1 MTSLEVKEFIQKCL
15 VPAPQR
21 LSAKELLKDPFLL
34 AEIYGESIRDSLH
47 MPDTIPRSFS
57 SLSYGPYLMDIDPE
71 YNQSVYTDSSYG
83 TPHSSVLEFRRT
95 HHTNEFRLRGNKND
109 DNSISLTLR
118 IADKGGNHRHVEYG
132 FSFFLIVGN

>member
-1 MTSLEVKEFIQKCL
+1 MEVKEFIQKCL

-34 AEIYGESIRDSLH
+34 VDIYGESIRDSLH
-47 MPDTIPRSFS
+47 GPDMIPRSFS
-57 SLSYGPYLMDIDPE
+57 SLSYGPYLMDIDPD
-71 YNQSVYTDSSYG
+71 YNQSVYTDSNCG

-95 HHTNEFRLRGNKND
+95 HHNNEFRLRGNKND

-118 IADKGGNHRHVEYG
+118 IADKGGKHRHIRIRVW
-132 FSFFLIVGN
+132 FLILFGCGFE